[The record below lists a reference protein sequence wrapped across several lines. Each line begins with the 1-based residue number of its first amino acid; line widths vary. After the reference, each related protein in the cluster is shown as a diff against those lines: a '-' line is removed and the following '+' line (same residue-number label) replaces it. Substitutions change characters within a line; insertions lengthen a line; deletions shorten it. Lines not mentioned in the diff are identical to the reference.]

1 MAYRTPLELYKRSPI
16 PALPESRDRWL
27 EEELR
32 KLERTLENY
41 HERLDRKYGAFQDT
55 TTQTA
60 AAINTPYA
68 IKLNTTDFQY
78 GPKLDTVDTSKIKID
93 QDGIYN
99 FEFSIQL
106 YKNSG
111 NLGYVW
117 VWPRVNGVDIPMSTT
132 KINLQGSAAAEVA
145 AWNFML
151 DMKSGDYFQLMWA
164 TNDTGCRL
172 LYEAATAFCP
182 SIPSVILTVTEVV

>member
-1 MAYRTPLELYKRSPI
+1 MAYRVRLEQYKRAAI
-16 PALPESRDRWL
+16 PSLPESRNIWL

-55 TTQTA
+55 TTQTLA
-60 AAINTPYA
+60 SINTPYA
-68 IKLNTTDFQY
+68 IKLNTTDFQR
-78 GPKLDTVDTSKIKID
+78 GPILDTVDTSKIRID

-99 FEFSIQL
+99 FEFSLQL
-106 YKNSG
+106 YKNSASQH
-111 NLGYVW
+111 YVW
-117 VWPRVNGVDIPMSTT
+117 VWPRVNGVNIPASST
-132 KINLQGSAAAEVA
+132 KISLSGSTAATVA

-151 DMKSGDYFQLMWA
+151 DMKNGDYFQLMWA
-164 TNDTGCRL
+164 SDDTGCVL
-172 LYEAATAFCP
+172 KADPATAFCP